1 MSAPAPN
8 PPRKPPTL
16 VFVEG
21 TQRRQFRLQKVPFTI
36 GRRVDKDLVL
46 TESRCSRDHATITLE
61 SDGYFLMD
69 EASKLG
75 TFVNGQRVEWHR
87 LAANDRV
94 EFGVRGGS
102 YLLFEPEGA
111 AGASEAGTF
120 LSRMSG
126 WVPTASAGEFATL
139 NLLLEAARKLNS
151 STVLEEV
158 LVTLLEMSLR
168 LTRAERGFVFLRQ
181 DDGKFRLAAGRNSR
195 GDPLLDDD
203 TISHSSL
210 EEAAASG
217 CEFVVTEAEETGKL
231 VGRRSV
237 EDFGIASVI
246 CIPLWNRSVTGESD
260 SGQKAAPHQQQDVRG
275 VLYLDSRALAGR
287 LTAVSHDILR
297 TIATEAATLV
307 ENAALV
313 QSRETARRYEQ
324 ELAIAGAIQ
333 QRLLSV
339 RIPEVPFAEVRARSV
354 ACQQI
359 GGDFFDAVRTR
370 DALAVVVGDVCGKG
384 VSAALLASV
393 LQGLIYSQLAKS
405 APLEEVAAVAH
416 GFLCDREIGEKYS
429 TLLLAR
435 LRQDGELE
443 MVNCG
448 HLPPIIVSQGR
459 VSETEAANPPVG
471 LLPDTAFQSVQ
482 LRLRAGDRLM
492 VVTDGVTEA
501 ENGAGE
507 YFGAER
513 LQASAPAGIDAVL
526 ERVREFCAG
535 VPLGDD
541 CTALEVVYRS
551 S

>member
-8 PPRKPPTL
+8 PSRKPPTL

-21 TQRRQFRLQKVPFTI
+21 TERRQFRLQKVPFTI
-36 GRRVDKDLVL
+36 GRRMDKDLVL
-46 TESRCSRDHATITLE
+46 SESRCSRDHALITLE
-61 SDGYFLMD
+61 SDGYCLVD
-69 EASKLG
+69 EGSKLG
-75 TFVNGQRVEWHR
+75 TFVNGQRVQRHR

-102 YLLFEPEGA
+102 YLLFEPDSVAHTG
-111 AGASEAGTF
+111 GNEAGMF

-126 WVPTASAGEFATL
+126 WVPTSSAGEFATL

-158 LVTLLEMSLR
+158 LVTLLEVSLR
-168 LTRAERGFVFLRQ
+168 LTRAERGFVFLRD
-181 DDGKFRLAAGRNSR
+181 DDGKFRLAAGRSAR

-217 CEFVVTEAEETGKL
+217 CEFVVTEAGETDKL
-231 VGRRSV
+231 LGRRSV

-246 CIPLWNRSVTGESD
+246 CIPLWNRSVTGD
-260 SGQKAAPHQQQDVRG
+260 GDPGQVPRKPQAVRG
-275 VLYLDSRALAGR
+275 VLYLDSRSLSGR

-297 TIATEAATLV
+297 TLATEAATLV

-313 QSRETARRYEQ
+313 QSREAARRYEQ
-324 ELAIAGAIQ
+324 ELAIAGSIQ

-339 RIPEVPFAEVRARSV
+339 RIPEVPYAEVRARSV

-359 GGDFFDAVRTR
+359 GGDFFDVVRTR

-405 APLEEVAAVAH
+405 APLEEVAAVTH
-416 GFLCDREIGEKYS
+416 GFLCDKEIGEKYA

-435 LRQDGELE
+435 LRPDGELE

-448 HLPPIIVSQGR
+448 HLPPLIVSPGK

-471 LLPDTAFQSVQ
+471 LVPTVFQGTRLQ
-482 LRLRAGDRLM
+482 LRAGDRM
-492 VVTDGVTEA
+492 VVVTDGVTEA

-507 YFGAER
+507 YFGGER
-513 LQASAPAGIDAVL
+513 LRASAPAGLDAVL
-526 ERVREFCAG
+526 TAVREFCAG

-541 CTALEVVYRS
+541 CTALEMMYRG
-551 S
+551 